1 MPGKETG
8 VTVYQDLCG
17 IARPRVSVITP
28 SLNHA
33 VFLRETIETIAN
45 QSFRDFEHI
54 VIDGG
59 STDGTVD
66 ILKSYPHVRWIS
78 EKDRSIVDA
87 YRKAISRVRGD
98 YVIQC
103 CVSDGFHDRH
113 WFARAV
119 AALDADPEVSLVWA
133 LPQYMTES
141 GVLQAVA
148 YADFLADAP
157 PQKADFLPFWWV
169 TKMPF
174 PESNYCVRAHLL
186 DRFFPTDDSPEHFR
200 IHPHLGFMHDFMV
213 NGYLPWFLPEVVS
226 FGRLHA
232 DQRGKRLWHVERP
245 AQLRYNA
252 DVGRHRAQV
261 AAGARQM
268 VFRDGA
274 GTPIRILSRGEAKAV
289 AKSCWKIQFTR
300 STVMTTPP
308 YQLWKRLRRRL
319 GVGAFLSSR

>member
-1 MPGKETG
+1 M
-8 VTVYQDLCG
+8 TVYQDLCDL
-17 IARPRVSVITP
+17 RQPKLSVITP

-33 VFLRETIETIAN
+33 AFLRDTIETIAS

-78 EKDRSIVDA
+78 EKDRDIVDA
-87 YRKAISRVRGD
+87 YRKAIARVRGE

-119 AALDADPEVSLVWA
+119 AALDGDPQVSLVWA

-148 YADFLADAP
+148 YADFLEDPP
-157 PQKADFLPFWWV
+157 PQKEDFLPFWWA

-174 PESNYCVRAHLL
+174 PESNYCVRAHIL
-186 DRFFPTDDSPEHFR
+186 DRHFPTEQSPEHFR
-200 IHPHLGFMHDFMV
+200 IHPHLGFMHDFIV
-213 NGYLPWFLPEVVS
+213 HGYLPLFLPEVVS

-232 DQRGKRLWHVERP
+232 DQRGKRLWNIERP

-252 DVGRHRAQV
+252 DVDRHRAQV
-261 AAGARQM
+261 GSGGIQM

-274 GTPIRILSRGEAKAV
+274 GQPVRTLSRAEAA
-289 AKSCWKIQFTR
+289 AAARACRRIRLAR
-300 STVMTTPP
+300 SVVLRTPP
-308 YQLWKRLRRRL
+308 YHLWTRVMRRL
-319 GVGAFLSSR
+319 GFGATPANG